1 MKYFQHFFFFVFF
14 LNYSIAANAQ
24 HKIIWE
30 MGSGDTAQQRV
41 LFNQVNNVL
50 NEVPD
55 TKIELV
61 FHGFAVYAMLKDTG
75 YLKQMIISLHKKG
88 VVFAVCN
95 NSLKKRNIDPG
106 RVSEEAVIVPVAIIE
121 IVKKQEAGWSYI
133 KAGN

>member
-50 NEVPD
+50 DEVPD

>member
-61 FHGFAVYAMLKDTG
+61 IHGFAVYAMLKDTG
-75 YLKQMIISLHKKG
+75 YLKQMIISLDKKG
-88 VVFAVCN
+88 VVFAF
-95 NSLKKRNIDPG
+95 
-106 RVSEEAVIVPVAIIE
+106 
-121 IVKKQEAGWSYI
+121 
-133 KAGN
+133 